1 MGTFNNL
8 SQTFLINIERL
19 KDLCSA
25 FDMSESE
32 IVLFD
37 LPSQEP
43 NRCWSLNPWKS
54 RIALNFKGLNYR
66 TEWIEYPD
74 IAPKFKAL
82 GIPPNPKDVN
92 PNFEYSIPAMRISG
106 GDYIMDSLA
115 IAKAVDH
122 LKPQPSLH
130 LNSGYVELAQ
140 AALGKTLMPLRF
152 VAMPRVPTMLLTDK
166 SRGYFEETREK
177 SFGKPLSE
185 VAKSDEAKNAW
196 TNAQPGV
203 EELQALL
210 NEHQE
215 GPYLMGTTPSY
226 ADFIL
231 AGLWR
236 FLELLDKDGD
246 LFGHL
251 MKQDESF
258 MKHYQACKQWMER
271 ESR

>member
-1 MGTFNNL
+1 
-8 SQTFLINIERL
+8 
-19 KDLCSA
+19 
-25 FDMSESE
+25 MSESE

-115 IAKAVDH
+115 IAKALEQ

-130 LNSGYVELAQ
+130 LDNGYVERAQ

-152 VAMPRVPTMLLTDK
+152 VAMPRVPPMLLTDK
-166 SRGYFEETREK
+166 SKGYFEDTREK

-185 VAKSDEAKNAW
+185 VAKSDEAKSAW

-210 NEHQE
+210 NEHKE
-215 GPYLMGTTPSY
+215 GPYLMGSTPSY

-246 LFGHL
+246 LFGNL

-258 MKHYQACKQWMER
+258 MKHYQACKPWMER

>member
-106 GDYIMDSLA
+106 GDYIMDSFA
-115 IAKAVDH
+115 IAKALDQ

-130 LNSGYVELAQ
+130 LDNGYVERAQ

-152 VAMPRVPTMLLTDK
+152 VAMPRVPPMLLTDK
-166 SRGYFEETREK
+166 SQGFLRTPGKRALGSHFRKLQSRTR
-177 SFGKPLSE
+177 
-185 VAKSDEAKNAW
+185 
-196 TNAQPGV
+196 Q
-203 EELQALL
+203 
-210 NEHQE
+210 
-215 GPYLMGTTPSY
+215 
-226 ADFIL
+226 
-231 AGLWR
+231 R
-236 FLELLDKDGD
+236 
-246 LFGHL
+246 
-251 MKQDESF
+251 
-258 MKHYQACKQWMER
+258 
-271 ESR
+271 

>member
-1 MGTFNNL
+1 
-8 SQTFLINIERL
+8 
-19 KDLCSA
+19 
-25 FDMSESE
+25 MSESE

-115 IAKAVDH
+115 IAKALEQ

-130 LNSGYVELAQ
+130 LDNGYVERAQ
-140 AALGKTLMPLRF
+140 AAL
-152 VAMPRVPTMLLTDK
+152 
-166 SRGYFEETREK
+166 
-177 SFGKPLSE
+177 
-185 VAKSDEAKNAW
+185 
-196 TNAQPGV
+196 
-203 EELQALL
+203 
-210 NEHQE
+210 
-215 GPYLMGTTPSY
+215 
-226 ADFIL
+226 
-231 AGLWR
+231 
-236 FLELLDKDGD
+236 
-246 LFGHL
+246 
-251 MKQDESF
+251 
-258 MKHYQACKQWMER
+258 
-271 ESR
+271 